1 MRRFSSY
8 SSTSSPLFSPSTSP
22 ILRHHKVKRL
32 LLNNAQ
38 TNSNGHHNLIN
49 SNNNKNKNG
58 ECDSN
63 KNTDENKNEDNDKH
77 ENKNIRNIKVNS
89 SEEKDDEIGGQHSNN
104 TDFDENTK
112 INNNTVIGVNLSSS
126 SNASVMKE
134 INCDINKKEETDVNN
149 TVENKFISINESFEN
164 NIKSNIENNFENKI
178 TVKTENNSENNYK
191 NKITNTIGIN
201 IEDNIDNILNNYM
214 INCSPQKPNNC
225 MRNLQKIEYEKE
237 YEKENENVKESEKDS
252 QKENENENEK
262 DSQKESEKDSQKEN
276 ENEKFSGTN
285 SVECFQTYVTVAEK
299 AYKLICLRLAISCS
313 QTLKENDNFLIIN
326 EDSNSR
332 CSKNVPIPLAEQILQ
347 IFKLSDL
354 FSSNCPSLPVSTFDT
369 LGADTMYT
377 SRDDDVAQSSRT
389 ISTSRSESRSGSI
402 ATITLPC
409 NVHDYRKQNSENLK
423 SVLSIMK
430 TLHLLVVRSWKHADI
445 LPNRLFRNKN
455 SKNDLADL
463 KI

>member
-63 KNTDENKNEDNDKH
+63 KNTDENKNEDNDNH

-112 INNNTVIGVNLSSS
+112 INNNTVIGVNSSSS

-134 INCDINKKEETDVNN
+134 INCDINKKDEIDVNN

-178 TVKTENNSENNYK
+178 TVNTENNSENTFE

-237 YEKENENVKESEKDS
+237 YEKENENVKG
-252 QKENENENEK
+252 
-262 DSQKESEKDSQKEN
+262 SEKDSQKEN

-354 FSSNCPSLPVSTFDT
+354 FSSNLPSLPVSTFDT